1 MSGFNLRTAA
11 DDVQVMS
18 AGTGVYHSEFNLE
31 REDTNIFQIW
41 IEPNRLDVVPRWD
54 SREFPKEPT
63 SKELSLLVSDDGT
76 APLFIHQESFIFAC
90 HLNRGTPL
98 KHPIKHQAY
107 ALVSEGSI
115 KIEGERLNKG
125 DGLETKKMRLN

>member
-31 REDTNIFQIW
+31 SKDTNIFQIW

-54 SREFPKEPT
+54 SRECPPGPL
-63 SKELSLLVSDDGT
+63 SKRLKCV
-76 APLFIHQESFIFAC
+76 
-90 HLNRGTPL
+90 NRF
-98 KHPIKHQAY
+98 
-107 ALVSEGSI
+107 S
-115 KIEGERLNKG
+115 
-125 DGLETKKMRLN
+125 